1 MLVCDGN
8 WQTRNWMSKHKKS
21 GGVLREGVAVKYV
34 WVDEHRDQ
42 FAITRRCRL
51 LTVPYTGYC
60 QWRERAPSA
69 RTLANSIRTCGWP
82 RSTRATVA
90 AMGVIGFFEYCVTR
104 DPRQLWAGAPEA
116 WSGILVIVPRDDRL
130 ESHQADS
137 PRLLDRRFS
146 GWPVNRA

>member
-1 MLVCDGN
+1 VSSRGRDEVHLDRESSRPVC
-8 WQTRNWMSKHKKS
+8 
-21 GGVLREGVAVKYV
+21 
-34 WVDEHRDQ
+34 HRPM
-42 FAITRRCRL
+42 CRL

-137 PRLLDRRFS
+137 PRLLDRQFS